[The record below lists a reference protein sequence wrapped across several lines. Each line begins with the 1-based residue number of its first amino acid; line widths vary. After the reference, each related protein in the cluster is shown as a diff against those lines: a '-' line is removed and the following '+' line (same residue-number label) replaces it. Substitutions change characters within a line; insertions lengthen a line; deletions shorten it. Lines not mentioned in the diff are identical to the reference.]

1 MRMELVRKSFISV
14 MALSLSVAV
23 MLAPMEALR
32 ADPPVSSE
40 QVVNAIHR
48 GVAYLLAHEN
58 PKTCWET
65 GLKIGGVRP
74 APKAKAKPNTLDQ
87 YGGETALVTEAL
99 LDVGQSLKMP
109 ELNIFH
115 PAMQNALKF
124 LTKLRPLTTYSAS
137 FQANCMTLLPRK
149 ARYMDALRYDAR
161 YLLLTM
167 HSNGAYYYALEPF
180 LGPNPVIPGEW
191 DNSNTQY
198 GVLGMWAV
206 AHAGMEVP
214 TRYWRIASLHWR
226 KTQYPNG
233 AWNYMQWGFPN
244 GPFPKRGPNDPPNN
258 YKRWQPFTPAG
269 VASLFICDEYLFAS
283 PRLHAVADPN
293 ILRGLNYI
301 AAHFDPN
308 TPNLY
313 AMYGIERVGLA
324 SGLKTFGSNDWYLD
338 FANTLV
344 HNQLGDGS
352 WGGNL
357 GFLGL
362 DNNIGT
368 AYALLIL
375 DRGLNPVLIN
385 KLWYGNSYYGQW
397 NSRQRDVANFTS
409 WLSTTFEAPLNWQ
422 AVSISTPANEWL
434 DSPLLY
440 IAGHKNP
447 KFSKDEIAKIG
458 RFMDDGGLVVANCDG
473 QTQRFKRAMIKLGE
487 AAVNNQYSFKPL
499 DRTSLIYH
507 MQPWYHPQTFGKLLG
522 LWNGVR
528 YLMIISTTDW
538 GAAWQAHR
546 FNERDRWELPANI
559 YFYAT
564 GNSSLSDRL
573 HSLAVSPGAG
583 GSVHLDVGQL
593 QYAGN
598 WNPEPAAWQRFSNIA
613 SSQYGMSVNLQT
625 IPAGQLQ
632 PKHVCPLLHMLGTGK
647 FALTSSQV
655 ADLKSYLN
663 AGGMLFGEAA
673 GGDLDFTNSFSAL
686 VQQLFPGQHLQD
698 VPAASSLF
706 TGHNPGGA
714 DATHVTYRK
723 YFVNQHGIKR
733 TPSLLGIKQN
743 GRWVVIFSQY
753 DITSG
758 LLGTHTWGITGYSPD
773 SSVALARNIVAY
785 AAAHTH

>member
-1 MRMELVRKSFISV
+1 MCSKLVGTPLRLV
-14 MALSLSVAV
+14 TALGLSIAALFAQVQV
-23 MLAPMEALR
+23 LR
-32 ADPPVSSE
+32 AAPAAPQVSSE

-58 PKTCWET
+58 PKTFWET
-65 GLKIGGVRP
+65 GIQG
-74 APKAKAKPNTLDQ
+74 KPNV
-87 YGGETALVTEAL
+87 GGETALVTEAL

-124 LTKLRPLTTYSAS
+124 LTRLQAKSTYSVS

-149 ARYMDALRYDAR
+149 KRYLRVLRYDER
-161 YLLLTM
+161 YLLYSV
-167 HSNGAYYYALEPF
+167 HSNGAYIYTIAPHQP
-180 LGPNPVIPGEW
+180 PNPVLPGNW
-191 DNSNTQY
+191 DNSNSQY

-206 AHAGMEVP
+206 AHAGLEVP
-214 TRYWRIASLHWR
+214 EKYWRLVASHWR
-226 KTQYPNG
+226 KTQKADGTWDYNQG
-233 AWNYMQWGFPN
+233 NSGHWDA
-244 GPFPKRGPNDPPNN
+244 
-258 YKRWQPFTPAG
+258 FTPAG
-269 VASLFICDEYLFAS
+269 VASLFICDEYIFAS
-283 PRLHAVADPN
+283 PRLKATPDPA
-293 ILRGLNYI
+293 ILSGL
-301 AAHFDPN
+301 AWLTKHFNPN
-308 TPNLY
+308 ERNLY
-313 AMYGIERVGLA
+313 GMYGIERVALA
-324 SGLKTFGSNDWYLD
+324 SGLKTFGTNDWYRD
-338 FANTLV
+338 FAYTLV
-344 HNQLGDGS
+344 HEQGADGS
-352 WGGNL
+352 WPGYMHW
-357 GFLGL
+357 FSF
-362 DNNIGT
+362 DSNIGT

-385 KLWYGNSYYGQW
+385 KLQYSKNYYGQW

-409 WLSTTFEAPLNWQ
+409 WVGTTFEAPLNWN
-422 AVSISTPANEWL
+422 VVNISTPVHDWL

-440 IAGHKNP
+440 IAGHKYP
-447 KFSKDEIAKIG
+447 KFSKGEIAKIG
-458 RFMDDGGLVVANCDG
+458 RFMNDGGLLLANCDG
-473 QTQRFKRAMIKLGE
+473 QSQRFKHAMIELGQK
-487 AAVNNQYSFKPL
+487 AVNDQYEFNVLP
-499 DRTSLIYH
+499 RTSFIYNI
-507 MQPWYHPQTFGKLLG
+507 QPWYHPQNFGRLMG

-528 YLMIISTTDW
+528 YLMIISTTDL

-583 GSVHLDVGQL
+583 GSVHLAIGQL
-593 QYAGN
+593 QFAGN

-613 SSQYGMSVNLQT
+613 SSQYGMSVNLQN

-632 PKHVCPLLHMLGTGK
+632 PKHACPLLHMLGTGK
-647 FALTSSQV
+647 FALTASQV

-698 VPAASSLF
+698 VPDASSLF

-733 TPSLLGIKQN
+733 TPSLLGIKQD

-758 LLGTHTWGITGYSPD
+758 LLGTNTWGITGYSPD

-785 AAAHTH
+785 AAAHAH